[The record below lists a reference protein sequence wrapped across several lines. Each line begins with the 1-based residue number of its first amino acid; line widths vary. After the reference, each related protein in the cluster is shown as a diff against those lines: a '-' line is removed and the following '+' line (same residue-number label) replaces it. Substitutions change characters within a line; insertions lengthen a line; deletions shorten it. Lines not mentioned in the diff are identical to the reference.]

1 MILART
7 AAVVAIGCAALA
19 IGAAGPGRAPA
30 ESARATTIQ
39 TQESSWDVFVENQKA
54 GKIRIK
60 VLTVRDLVIIEES
73 LAATLR
79 GKDIAFD
86 NQIVYKTGAE
96 PRPLRGK
103 ATTRLG
109 NLKLMEGTAVFSDAT
124 VKTEVSGYTDKD
136 LKLLKVPVQE
146 TKDTPVPPGLA
157 LTYPAFMYFAPKL
170 LPVEDSTG
178 REAGQIQKV
187 SYLEFPLGVAFP
199 EFVFFNP
206 DAVLSRGPT
215 DGEGKTEFALRHV
228 FSGGNV
234 KDLASMTVNKAGK
247 ILEVRLRPFVLRPE
261 GGGAAKP
268 AAGPAPSPKGS
279 LPK

>member
-1 MILART
+1 MNAGKIAILLSGVC
-7 AAVVAIGCAALA
+7 AVSMTMAW
-19 IGAAGPGRAPA
+19 GPGRAPA
-30 ESARATTIQ
+30 ESAPATTIQ

-103 ATTRLG
+103 AATRLG
-109 NLKLMEGTAVFSDAT
+109 NLKLMEGAAVFSDAT

-136 LKLLKVPVQE
+136 LKPLKESVQE
-146 TKDTPVPPGLA
+146 TKDTPVPAGLA

-170 LPVEDSTG
+170 LP
-178 REAGQIQKV
+178 EAGQIQKV
-187 SYLEFPLGVAFP
+187 SYLEFPVGVAFP
-199 EFVFFNP
+199 EFIFYNP
-206 DAVLSRGPT
+206 DCVLTRGPAAA
-215 DGEGKTEFALRHV
+215 DGRTEFALRHV

-234 KDLASMTVNKAGK
+234 KDLASMTVDKAGK
-247 ILEVRLRPFVLRPE
+247 ILEVRLRPFVFRPE
-261 GGGAAKP
+261 GSGAAKP
-268 AAGPAPSPKGS
+268 APGPAPSPQSS

>member
-19 IGAAGPGRAPA
+19 MGAVAQPHGDRTPA
-30 ESARATTIQ
+30 ESAPATTIQ

-60 VLTVRDLVIIEES
+60 VLTIRDLVIIEES

-103 ATTRLG
+103 AATRLG
-109 NLKLMEGTAVFSDAT
+109 SLKLMEGTAVFSDAA

-136 LKLLKVPVQE
+136 LKPLKVSVQE

-170 LPVEDSTG
+170 LP
-178 REAGQIQKV
+178 EAGQIQKV

-199 EFVFFNP
+199 ELVFFNP
-206 DAVLSRGPT
+206 DNVLSRGPT
-215 DGEGKTEFALRHV
+215 DGEGKTEFVLRNI

-234 KDLASMTVNKAGK
+234 KDLAAMTVDKAGK

-261 GGGAAKP
+261 GIGAAKP
-268 AAGPAPSPKGS
+268 PSGPAPSPKGS

>member
-19 IGAAGPGRAPA
+19 IGAAGPARAPA
-30 ESARATTIQ
+30 ESAPAATIQ

-60 VLTVRDLVIIEES
+60 VLTVRDLVIIEEN

-103 ATTRLG
+103 AATRLG
-109 NLKLMEGTAVFSDAT
+109 NLKLMEGTAVFSDAA

-136 LKLLKVPVQE
+136 LKPLKESVQE
-146 TKDTPVPPGLA
+146 TKDTPVPAGLA

-170 LPVEDSTG
+170 LP
-178 REAGQIQKV
+178 EAGQIQKV

-234 KDLASMTVNKAGK
+234 KDLATMTVDKAGK
-247 ILEVRLRPFVLRPE
+247 ILEVRLRPFVFRPE
-261 GGGAAKP
+261 TSGDAKP
-268 AAGPAPSPKGS
+268 APGPAPSPKGG
-279 LPK
+279 LPR

>member
-19 IGAAGPGRAPA
+19 IGAAGPRHPAGPA
-30 ESARATTIQ
+30 ESAPAATIQ

-54 GKIRIK
+54 GKIHIK
-60 VLTVRDLVIIEES
+60 VLTVRDLVIIEEN

-103 ATTRLG
+103 AATRLG

-136 LKLLKVPVQE
+136 LKPLKESVQE
-146 TKDTPVPPGLA
+146 TKDTPVPAGLA

-170 LPVEDSTG
+170 LP
-178 REAGQIQKV
+178 EAGQIQKV

-234 KDLASMTVNKAGK
+234 KDLATMTVDKAGK
-247 ILEVRLRPFVLRPE
+247 ILEVRLRPFVFRPE
-261 GGGAAKP
+261 ASGAAKP
-268 AAGPAPSPKGS
+268 ASGPAPSPKGS

>member
-7 AAVVAIGCAALA
+7 AAAVAIGCAALA

-30 ESARATTIQ
+30 ESAPATTIQ

-109 NLKLMEGTAVFSDAT
+109 NLKLMEGAAVFSDAA
-124 VKTEVSGYTDKD
+124 VKTDVSGYTDKD
-136 LKLLKVPVQE
+136 LKPLKESVQE
-146 TKDTPVPPGLA
+146 TKDTPVPAGLA
-157 LTYPAFMYFAPKL
+157 LTYPAFMYFAPRL
-170 LPVEDSTG
+170 LADT
-178 REAGQIQKV
+178 GQIQKV
-187 SYLEFPLGVAFP
+187 AYLEFPSGVAFP
-199 EFVFFNP
+199 EFLFANP
-206 DAVLSRGPT
+206 DCVLVRGP
-215 DGEGKTEFALRHV
+215 
-228 FSGGNV
+228 
-234 KDLASMTVNKAGK
+234 AGWPGPQ
-247 ILEVRLRPFVLRPE
+247 RPR
-261 GGGAAKP
+261 
-268 AAGPAPSPKGS
+268 
-279 LPK
+279 